1 MEEDGAALD
10 AGPEL
15 LHLCE
20 VRDQDP
26 WSSSRSNAVDPEQT
40 EHAEEPSVHAESDPG
55 VGLKREQ
62 DREDQGHHRRAEW
75 YSDAN
80 QE

>member
-26 WSSSRSNAVDPEQT
+26 WSSSRSNAADPEQT
-40 EHAEEPSVHAESDPG
+40 EHAEEPSVHAESYLGRHCRCGQVNPWIR
-55 VGLKREQ
+55 L
-62 DREDQGHHRRAEW
+62 AEW
-75 YSDAN
+75 SSWDL
-80 QE
+80 